1 MAARHGCGEHTE
13 RPALDIAQI
22 FDRFPAALETLRLT
36 PEQAK
41 AVGAIRAC
49 RTARLGGRVLVCSSC
64 GYQSPIYNSCRNRH
78 CPKCQALAQGRWVE
92 ARMAHILPVPYFHVV
107 FTVPE
112 QLRLLIHRNRRVFF
126 DLIFSAASGSL
137 MTLAADPRHLGARI
151 GLTAVLHTWTRDLN
165 FHPHLHTIVTGGGL
179 TLDGKWLALRSRR
192 FLFPVKALSRLFRG
206 KLLAAVKRVYTKGQ
220 LRTDGPLAHLAD
232 PETFQ
237 LLVDSLY
244 GKKWVVYSKRPFAGP
259 AQVYAYL
266 GHYTH
271 RVGISNHRLLDI
283 GDTHVRFKTRFGK
296 TACLRGEEFVRR
308 FLLHV
313 LPHRFV
319 KIRHYGLM
327 ASVNAQAL
335 DALRATFPT
344 SIAASLPAQA
354 RTRSPDSTPDLDLCP
369 QCGRATLTQE
379 TLLPSRSPP
388 SLSSALPRPA

>member
-1 MAARHGCGEHTE
+1 MAVRHGCGEHAE

-22 FDRFPAALETLRLT
+22 FERFSAALPTLRMT
-36 PEQAK
+36 REQAK

-49 RTARLGGRVLVCSSC
+49 RTARLGGRLLLCSSC

-92 ARMAHILPVPYFHVV
+92 ARMARILPVPYFHVV

-112 QLRLLIHRNRRVFF
+112 QIRLLVHRNRRVFF
-126 DLIFSAASGSL
+126 DLIFSAASRSL

-151 GLTAVLHTWTRDLN
+151 GLTAVLHTWTRDLS
-165 FHPHLHTIVTGGGL
+165 FHPHLHTIVTAGGL
-179 TLDGKWLALRSRR
+179 TPDGEWLALRSRR
-192 FLFPVKALSRLFRG
+192 YLFPVKALSRLFRG
-206 KLLAAVKRVYTKGQ
+206 KLLAAVKRAYITGQ

-232 PETFQ
+232 PHTFQ
-237 LLVDSLY
+237 LLIDCLY
-244 GKKWVVYSKRPFAGP
+244 NREWVVYSKRPFADP

-271 RVGISNHRLLDI
+271 RVGISNHRLLEI

-313 LPHRFV
+313 LPSRFV

-335 DALRATFPT
+335 DALRARFPT
-344 SIAASLPAQA
+344 LIAVPAAA
-354 RTRSPDSTPDLDLCP
+354 RPKSADLTPALGLCP
-369 QCGRATLTQE
+369 QCGCATLAQE
-379 TLLPSRSPP
+379 ALLPDRSPP
-388 SLSSALPRPA
+388 SLPLALPRTA